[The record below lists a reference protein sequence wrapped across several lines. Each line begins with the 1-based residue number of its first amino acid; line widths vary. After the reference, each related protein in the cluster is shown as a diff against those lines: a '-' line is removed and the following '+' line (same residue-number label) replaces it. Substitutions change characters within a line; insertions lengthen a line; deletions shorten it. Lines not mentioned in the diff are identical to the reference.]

1 MKAKNPKKPQAQ
13 CVPAWADAPGAAC
26 ICDRCKR
33 PLRVADRRREDS
45 APFRLAKEPKGE
57 CPDCVMTA
65 FLYNT
70 YPLNLQLDQTGPQLL
85 LNPMIRDAFL
95 MSGILDKCDLTIDE
109 INWQRVVD
117 NWNLPV
123 EIAKKDPRNPYR
135 MGDENRRKEAMR
147 EAGLDDDNLSLSMFG
162 GRQ

>member
-1 MKAKNPKKPQAQ
+1 
-13 CVPAWADAPGAAC
+13 
-26 ICDRCKR
+26 
-33 PLRVADRRREDS
+33 
-45 APFRLAKEPKGE
+45 
-57 CPDCVMTA
+57 MTA

-70 YPLNLQLDQTGPQLL
+70 YPINMQIDQSGPQLL

-117 NWNLPV
+117 NWDLPV

-135 MGDENRRKEAMR
+135 MGDEKRQADARREMGIGDDDFG
-147 EAGLDDDNLSLSMFG
+147 AGLFG
-162 GRQ
+162 RGLIGGAR